1 MYKRQGDN
9 KDPLSS
15 LESVQKAPALPLL
28 GFAVVIGIMIM
39 LYRAQPPLRDE
50 EISLDEKL
58 ELRYDGDI
66 LDGSNKEVE
75 D

>member
-1 MYKRQGDN
+1 
-9 KDPLSS
+9 
-15 LESVQKAPALPLL
+15 
-28 GFAVVIGIMIM
+28 MIT

-58 ELRYDGDI
+58 ELRYDGEI
-66 LDGSNKEVE
+66 IDGSNKEVE